1 MPLSTLGT
9 AAMGHTHR
17 ILHFVILTIL
27 SLSPLPRE
35 WALPT
40 TDMLVGL
47 WDGLSLHP
55 ADRTTTH
62 AG

>member
-1 MPLSTLGT
+1 
-9 AAMGHTHR
+9 MGHTHR